1 MNLFSHKTSFQMSG
15 KMPGQLPGKESAAHS
30 GKSARRVFA
39 TAGVLALTLSMIPA
53 HADSKKPKKKKN
65 EDLSANPLANVA
77 SRQPDK
83 ELYDKAMVAL
93 KKGRFDVARLDLQ
106 TLLNT
111 YPNSEYQMRA
121 KLAVGDAWFK
131 EGGTAALTQAE
142 AEYEDF
148 ITFFPQA
155 PEAAEAK
162 MKVADIYFMQMEK
175 PDRDFVNAQKAEQK
189 YREMIDQFPDS
200 SLVPRAKQRLREVQ
214 EVLAEREFLIG
225 QYYASRLNWAG
236 TIARLQTVADSYPL
250 YSKSDELWI
259 TIGDAYSGE
268 AHSVQA
274 AKGLPGAVRE
284 RLQQVYLDRAAAA
297 YGKVITRYPMAPRVE
312 DARERLIAMNRPVP
326 EPTQEAIA
334 ENDAEE
340 RSRQAVRF
348 TDKTLGMIKHGPT
361 VVEAAHVGDPTMV
374 SPARTIAPAIT
385 KENQQIFAAAFKAS
399 QPGAPT
405 ESAATPKPTG
415 ANEPPR
421 SDQPQ
426 APLQFETAPGVGSGG
441 NSIGASIVS
450 APNSAPAAPAAPET
464 KEDPNAVLKSVGTTQ
479 TVLPAAEAPA
489 EAPAQVNDIKAGSV
503 PQQTAADANAK
514 PTKKKPK
521 LDESDE
527 ASSKKKKKKGLSKL
541 NPF

>member
-1 MNLFSHKTSFQMSG
+1 M
-15 KMPGQLPGKESAAHS
+15 AAL
-30 GKSARRVFA
+30 GVF
-39 TAGVLALTLSMIPA
+39 TLALSLIPA
-53 HADSKKPKKKKN
+53 DAATKKPKKPKKGA
-65 EDLSANPLANVA
+65 DLSANPLANVS

-83 ELYDKAMVAL
+83 ELYDKAMLAL

-106 TLLNT
+106 TMLNT

-142 AEYEDF
+142 SEYEDF

-155 PEAAEAK
+155 AEAAEAK
-162 MKVADIYFMQMEK
+162 MKVADIFFMQMEK
-175 PDRDFVNAQKAEQK
+175 PDRDYTNAQKAEQK

-225 QYYASRLNWAG
+225 QYYSTRLNWSGA
-236 TIARLQTVADSYPL
+236 IARLQTVADTYPL

-259 TIGDAYSGE
+259 TIGDSYAGE
-268 AHSVQA
+268 AKLSQE

-284 RLQQVYLDRAAAA
+284 RLQQVYLDKASAA
-297 YGKVITRYPMAPRVE
+297 YGHVITHYPMAPHVE
-312 DARERLIAMNRPVP
+312 DARDRLVAMNRPVP

-334 ENDAEE
+334 EDDARQ
-340 RSRQAVRF
+340 RSEQPMRF
-348 TDKTLGMIKHGPT
+348 TDKALGMVKHGPV
-361 VVEAAHVGDPTMV
+361 VVEAAHVGDPTMT
-374 SPARTIAPAIT
+374 AAKRTIAPDIT
-385 KENQQIFAAAFKAS
+385 KENQQIFTSAFKAS
-399 QPGAPT
+399 QPGAPD
-405 ESAATPKPTG
+405 AAAAPQPTSV
-415 ANEPPR
+415 NEPPR

-426 APLQFETAPGVGSGG
+426 STAPLQFETPPGTEGSG

-450 APNSAPAAPAAPET
+450 APNSAPKADA
-464 KEDPNAVLKSVGTTQ
+464 DPNAVIKAVGTTE
-479 TVLPAAEAPA
+479 TALPAAEAPA
-489 EAPAQVNDIKAGSV
+489 AVPEQVNDIKPGSS
-503 PQQTAADANAK
+503 PAQAQPDTNAK

-521 LDESDE
+521 LDQSDE